1 MAAPAPRQ
9 AERRGQSGGSI
20 ALCPEPAAAAAA
32 PAPRGRR
39 RALCGQPSAP
49 PLGGAFAPQG
59 TRGAARAGLGL
70 RLRRGRRGSLTPPA
84 RSPAPLPARRS
95 APTADAAAAPPLA
108 LSGKGG
114 DSPPRRA
121 APRPGGASTGPR
133 PPRPRGPHLPQAAA
147 RLRARAGVPA
157 GTGQG
162 RELRRRHAEPGAA
175 AGHLARLE
183 PVGDRGCRFPAVL
196 ALQEV
201 LASCCVNGCLTLE
214 CFKCNDVDANTEKVK
229 DNDVLNCIRNSE
241 LILRDT

>member
-59 TRGAARAGLGL
+59 TRGAARAGL

-95 APTADAAAAPPLA
+95 APTADAAAAPPPA

-133 PPRPRGPHLPQAAA
+133 PLRPRGRHLPQAAA

-157 GTGQG
+157 GPEQSRAGQG
-162 RELRRRHAEPGAA
+162 AAPAPSRAWGGRGSPCSAGAGRRSRLSLPGGPGAS
-175 AGHLARLE
+175 G
-183 PVGDRGCRFPAVL
+183 GFSVL
-196 ALQEV
+196 
-201 LASCCVNGCLTLE
+201 
-214 CFKCNDVDANTEKVK
+214 
-229 DNDVLNCIRNSE
+229 
-241 LILRDT
+241 LR